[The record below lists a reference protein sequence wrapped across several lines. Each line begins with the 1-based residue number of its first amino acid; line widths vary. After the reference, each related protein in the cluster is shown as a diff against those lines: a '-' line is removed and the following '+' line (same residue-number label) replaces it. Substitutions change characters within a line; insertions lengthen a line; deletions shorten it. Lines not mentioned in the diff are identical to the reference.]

1 MQTKYFFTVI
11 LALFVYV
18 ANANNNDKTTTK
30 TLIDRAI
37 FFDNPEIAAGQL
49 SPDGKYVSFMKE
61 HKGIMN
67 IWVKAFDEDFDD
79 AKLLTT
85 SDSPLLGYFWT
96 DDSKYI
102 LYVNDEG
109 GDENL
114 NIFSV
119 NPYKEVEEGV
129 VPESKNLTPLEDVQA
144 RIFQVSK
151 IDPDMLM
158 VGINDRD
165 KAWHDLY
172 SLKISTGE
180 LTKILEND
188 NRYIGYVFD
197 WDENLRMVSRIDEEG
212 NLQILKKLEDGSF
225 EEVYATTV
233 KEQAGVVSFN
243 KDNSKCYLVSNKGEV
258 DLMTLYTMDM
268 TTNEIELFESDPEE
282 KVDFGNLFINS
293 HTREIIATSYTYDK
307 MKRYFKDKEWEK
319 NFEYL
324 AKQFPDREI
333 GYSSF
338 TKDYSKM
345 LIVTYGDKYASE
357 VYFFDPASKEL
368 ILQYMPQP
376 RLKEVENQLSTMQ
389 PVSYK
394 SSDGLE
400 IPAYLSLPNGKEAKN
415 LPVVIFVHGGPKGPR
430 DTWGFDGSVQFLNNR
445 GYAVL
450 QPNFRASGGYGKSFM
465 NAGDKQ
471 WGKLM
476 QDDITWGVKYLVD
489 EGIANKDKI
498 AIMGGSYGGYATLA
512 GLAFTPDVYTCGI
525 DIVGPSNIF
534 TLVESIPP
542 YWEAGRKRMYEMV
555 GDPDTEEG
563 QKIMREASPLFSAD
577 KINDPL
583 LIVQG
588 ANDPRVKKAESDQ
601 IVIALRDKEQTV
613 DYLLAED
620 EGHGFRKPLNS
631 MAMYAKVE
639 EFLAEHLGGEYQ
651 KDMPDDVAET
661 LKSLT
666 VNIDEVEI
674 KEKEAVAALESL
686 PEIKYDWKEKTI
698 DYDMLIEVQGQK
710 IPMTMKRT
718 IVQDEDNWMV
728 TDESSSPMGASKDMA
743 LYSNDFKVIERMAE
757 QAGQKMS
764 FKFNDKS
771 ADLTAMGKEQKI
783 ECEGLLVNDGP
794 GFDMLLASMN
804 MNEGDKAS
812 FYVVDAMK
820 AGSKQMVAEHLGT
833 EEVNGVDC
841 YLVSVTN
848 IEDENDITKMWIDK
862 AENEMIKAE
871 SKNPA
876 MMGAVMT
883 ITKK

>member
-1 MQTKYFFTVI
+1 MRVNYFLTFMLT
-11 LALFVYV
+11 LFVV
-18 ANANNNDKTTTK
+18 ATNANNNDKTK
-30 TLIDRAI
+30 ANTLIDRAI

-61 HKGIMN
+61 HEGIMN
-67 IWVKAFDEDFDD
+67 IWVKAFNEAFDD

-85 SDSPLLGYFWT
+85 SSSPLLGYFWT
-96 DDSKYI
+96 NDSKQI
-102 LYVNDEG
+102 LYANDEG

-119 NPYKEVEEGV
+119 NPKAEVEEGE
-129 VPESKNLTPLEDVQA
+129 VPTSKNLTPIKDIQA
-144 RIFQVSK
+144 RIYAVSE
-151 IDPDMLM
+151 IDPDMMM

-180 LTKILEND
+180 LTKLLEND
-188 NRYIGYVFD
+188 NRYTSYIFD
-197 WDENLRMVSRIDEEG
+197 WDENLRMATRTDEEG
-212 NLQILKKLEDGSF
+212 NSQILKKIEDSF
-225 EEVYATTV
+225 EEVYTTNV
-233 KEQAGVVSFN
+233 KEQAYIAGFN
-243 KDNSKCYLVSNKGEV
+243 KDNSKSYLVSNKG
-258 DLMTLYTMDM
+258 DINLSTLYALDM
-268 TTNEIELFESDPEE
+268 ATNDVEIIESDPEG
-282 KVDFGNLFINS
+282 KVDFGGLFVND

-307 MKRYFKDKEWEK
+307 RKRYFRDKTWEK

-324 AKQFPDREI
+324 TKQFPDREV
-333 GYSSF
+333 GFSSF

-345 LIVTYGDKYASE
+345 LVVTYGDKYASE
-357 VYFFDPASKEL
+357 VYFFDPAKKEL
-368 ILQYMPQP
+368 ILQYTPNP
-376 RLKEVENQLSTMQ
+376 RLKAVEDLLSTMQ
-389 PVSYK
+389 PISYK
-394 SSDGLE
+394 SSDGLD
-400 IPAYLSLPNGKEAKN
+400 IPGYLSLPKGKEAKN
-415 LPVVIFVHGGPKGPR
+415 LPVVIMIHGGPKGPR
-430 DTWGFDGSVQFLNNR
+430 DTWGFQGSVQFLNNR
-445 GYAVL
+445 GYAVM
-450 QPNFRASGGYGKSFM
+450 QPNFRASGGYGKAFL

-476 QDDITWGVKYLVD
+476 QDDITWGVKYLID
-489 EGIANKDKI
+489 EGIADKDKI

-512 GLAFTPDVYTCGI
+512 GLAFTPDVYACGI

-534 TLVESIPP
+534 TLIESIPP
-542 YWEAGRKRMYEMV
+542 YWEAARQMLHEMV

-563 QKIMREASPLFSAD
+563 QKLMREASPLFSAD

-601 IVIALRDKEQTV
+601 IVIALRDKGQTV

-639 EFLAEHLGGEYQ
+639 EFLAKHLGGDYQ
-651 KDMPDDVAET
+651 RDLPDDVAET
-661 LKSLT
+661 LELLS
-666 VNIDEVEI
+666 VNIDEVVL
-674 KEKEAVAALESL
+674 KEKEDVAVLASL
-686 PEIKYDWKEKTI
+686 PEIDFEWKEKTV
-698 DYDMLIEVQGQK
+698 DYDMLIEAQGQK

-718 IVQDEDNWMV
+718 IVEDGDNWMV
-728 TDESSSPMGASKDMA
+728 TDESNGMMGTIKDMA
-743 LYSNDFKVIERMAE
+743 LYSSDFKVMERIAE

-764 FKFNDKS
+764 FKFNDNS
-771 ADLTAMGKEQKI
+771 VALTAMGKEQNI

-812 FYVVDAMK
+812 FYVADIMK
-820 AGSKQMVAEHLGT
+820 ASSKQMIAEHLGT
-833 EEVNGVDC
+833 EEVNGMDC
-841 YLVSVTN
+841 HLVSVTN
-848 IEDENDITKMWIDK
+848 VDDENDITKIWIDK
-862 AENEMIKAE
+862 ANGEMIKTE
-871 SKNPA
+871 QKLPA
-876 MMGAVMT
+876 MAGAVMT